1 VNLLSDEHPLVI
13 FVGAGGVGKTTLAAA
28 LGVVSARAG
37 RDTLVMTFDPSLRLK
52 DALGVGQ
59 EAKEH
64 AVRVDLEAVGELHAS
79 LLDARRTFDRLIERY
94 APDAEARRRVL
105 DNRFYQHLSGSL
117 GGILEYMAVER
128 LFEVAA
134 AGRYRQVVLDT
145 PPTRQ
150 ALDFLEAPARIV
162 GFLDSGALRVA
173 LRPWFDEQGR
183 LKATSRLGGL
193 GRRAE
198 RFLDEV
204 VGLDLLRDMAEF
216 FQAFS
221 PLFAGFRERASQV
234 EELLRSSKTLFVL
247 VAGPGEERIPDT
259 LFFARRLQQAGYHL
273 GPIVVN
279 RVHPEPD
286 EPLRPGPPAAA
297 ELGPGSV
304 AAPVPGLVDGIQLLT
319 WLGERDRRGLVQLA
333 QLLSDAQP
341 LVDLPLRAEE
351 PTDLPSLA
359 DLGADLEDRL
369 ADWRRH
375 LRRES

>member
-1 VNLLSDEHPLVI
+1 LSLVSDDHPLIV

-28 LGVVSARAG
+28 LGVASARAG
-37 RDTLVMTFDPSLRLK
+37 HDTLVMTFDPSLRLK
-52 DALGVGQ
+52 DALGVGD
-59 EAKEH
+59 EAREH
-64 AVRVDLEAVGELHAS
+64 EVRVDLEAAGELHAS

-94 APDAEARRRVL
+94 APDAEARQRVL
-105 DNRFYQHLSGSL
+105 GNRFYQHLSGSL

-128 LFEVAA
+128 LFEVASG
-134 AGRYRQVVLDT
+134 GRYRQVILDT

-183 LKATSRLGGL
+183 LKGAARLGGL

-221 PLFAGFRERASQV
+221 PLYEGFRERATEV
-234 EELLRSSKTLFVL
+234 EALLRSPKTLFVL
-247 VAGPGEERIPDT
+247 VAGPGEERIADT
-259 LFFARRLQQAGYHL
+259 LFFARRLQQAGLHL

-286 EPLRPGPPAAA
+286 EPGRPGPVP
-297 ELGPGSV
+297 P
-304 AAPVPGLVDGIQLLT
+304 PGLVDGLQLLE
-319 WLGERDRRGLVQLA
+319 WLGRRDRHGLVELA
-333 QLLSDAQP
+333 RLLSDDQP
-341 LVDLPLRAEE
+341 LVDLPLRPEE

-375 LRRES
+375 LRREV